1 MEPTAILIFI
11 IAAVSFAALWSV
23 LRARAEREVAI
34 VRAQLGTEAASC
46 AARADE
52 ASRHALEVQ
61 GLLAAREAAIR
72 GLQDELA
79 QSREE
84 SVRLHTVLD
93 GERRAASEKLALLRD
108 AETKLRDAFAAL
120 SSEALRQNNQSFLDL
135 AKASLTEF
143 QKTATIDLEVRQKSI
158 EEMVQPVK
166 DSLTRVDDALKV
178 VEQNR
183 VGTQSALAEQLR
195 AVQASQQSLQV
206 ETGRLVQALRSPNVR
221 GQWGELQLRRVVE
234 AAGMLEYCD
243 FDIKESTNA
252 DGIRLTPDLIVR
264 LPGGK
269 NVVVDAKVP
278 ASAYLDAMEADD
290 ETAREAKLREHTRQ
304 VRDHIVRL
312 GNKAYWQHFQP
323 APDLVIMFVPGET
336 LLSTAMQRDPGLLEF
351 SLSRSVML
359 ASPLTLMAMLRAVA
373 YGWQQE
379 KVAKNAQEISELGR
393 QLYDRIRVMAV
404 HFEEVA
410 KGLMRSVDAYNKAVG
425 SLESRVLVTARRLK
439 DKGITAPEE
448 LPELETLDHTARPL
462 GAAELVGLFDDEP
475 VEGVIVKDASTGSA
489 QAETVAKTT

>member
-1 MEPTAILIFI
+1 MELTNIAVLALGAIGV
-11 IAAVSFAALWSV
+11 AAVWFV
-23 LRARAEREVAI
+23 LRARADREVAI
-34 VRAQLGTEAASC
+34 VRAQLGSEAASC
-46 AARADE
+46 AGRAD
-52 ASRHALEVQ
+52 ATSKHADDLQRQLAVRETMV
-61 GLLAAREAAIR
+61 GALHDELTRAREDAARLDAA
-72 GLQDELA
+72 LQA
-79 QSREE
+79 
-84 SVRLHTVLD
+84 
-93 GERRAASEKLALLRD
+93 ERRAAAEKLVLLRD
-108 AETKLRDAFAAL
+108 AEVKLREAFSAL
-120 SSEALRQNNQSFLDL
+120 SSDALRQNNQSFLEL
-135 AKASLTEF
+135 ARASLSEF
-143 QKTATIDLEVRQKSI
+143 QQTARLDLDGRHKSI
-158 EEMVQPVK
+158 EELVQPLK
-166 DSLTRVDDALKV
+166 ESLTRVDGALHR

-183 VGTQSALAEQLR
+183 VGTHSALTEQLR
-195 AVQASQQSLQV
+195 AMQSAQQSLQV

-243 FDIKESTNA
+243 FDIKESTTA

-278 ASAYLDAMEADD
+278 SAAYLDAMETEDD
-290 ETAREAKLREHTRQ
+290 TARDGKLKDHARQ
-304 VRDHIVRL
+304 VREHVIRL

-336 LLSTAMQRDPGLLEF
+336 LLSVALQRDPALLEF
-351 SLSRSVML
+351 SLTRGVML

-410 KGLMRSVDAYNKAVG
+410 RGLMRSVEAYNRAVG

-448 LPELETLDHTARPL
+448 LPDLETIDQTARSL
-462 GAAELVGLFDDEP
+462 GAPELVGLFEDEP
-475 VEGVIVKDASTGSA
+475 VDGVIVK
-489 QAETVAKTT
+489 E

>member
-1 MEPTAILIFI
+1 MELTDIAVLALGAMAV
-11 IAAVSFAALWSV
+11 AAVWFV
-23 LRARAEREVAI
+23 LRARADREVAI
-34 VRAQLGTEAASC
+34 VRAQLGSEAASC
-46 AARADE
+46 AGRAD
-52 ASRHALEVQ
+52 ATSKHADDLQRQLGVRETMVAA
-61 GLLAAREAAIR
+61 LHDELTRAREDAARLDAA
-72 GLQDELA
+72 LQA
-79 QSREE
+79 
-84 SVRLHTVLD
+84 
-93 GERRAASEKLALLRD
+93 ERRAAAEKLVLLRD
-108 AETKLRDAFAAL
+108 AEVKLREAFSAL
-120 SSEALRQNNQSFLDL
+120 SSDALRQNNQSFLEL
-135 AKASLTEF
+135 ARASLTEF
-143 QKTATIDLEVRQKSI
+143 QQTARLDLDGRHKSI
-158 EEMVQPVK
+158 EELVQPLK
-166 DSLTRVDDALKV
+166 ESLTRVDGALHR

-183 VGTQSALAEQLR
+183 VGTHSALTEQLR
-195 AVQASQQSLQV
+195 AMQSAQQSLQV

-243 FDIKESTNA
+243 FDIKESTTA

-278 ASAYLDAMEADD
+278 SAAYLDAMETEDD
-290 ETAREAKLREHTRQ
+290 TARDGKLKDHARQ
-304 VRDHIVRL
+304 VREHVIRL

-336 LLSTAMQRDPGLLEF
+336 LLSVALQRDPALLEF
-351 SLSRSVML
+351 SLTRGVML

-410 KGLMRSVDAYNKAVG
+410 RGLMRSVEAYNRAVG

-448 LPELETLDHTARPL
+448 LPDLETIDQTARSL
-462 GAAELVGLFDDEP
+462 GAPELVGLFEDEP
-475 VEGVIVKDASTGSA
+475 VDGVIVK
-489 QAETVAKTT
+489 E